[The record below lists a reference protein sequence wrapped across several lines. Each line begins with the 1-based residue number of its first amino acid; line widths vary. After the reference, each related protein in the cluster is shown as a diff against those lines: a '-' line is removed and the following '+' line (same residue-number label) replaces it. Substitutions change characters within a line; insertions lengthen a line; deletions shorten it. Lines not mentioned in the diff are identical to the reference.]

1 VPVDLTRAVIVNT
14 IRTGKRGGMLQIVEL
29 DTPTGRVQLEQ
40 DPDLFAMTQEMVA
53 L

>member
-1 VPVDLTRAVIVNT
+1 MPVDLARAVIVNV
-14 IRTGKRGGMLQIVEL
+14 IEHGQARRRAAQLEL
-29 DTPTGRVQLEQ
+29 DTPAGRVQLEQ